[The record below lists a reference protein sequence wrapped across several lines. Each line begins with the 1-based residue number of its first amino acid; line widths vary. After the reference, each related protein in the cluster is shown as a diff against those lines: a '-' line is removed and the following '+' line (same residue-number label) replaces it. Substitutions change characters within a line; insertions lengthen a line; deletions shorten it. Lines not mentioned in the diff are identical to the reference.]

1 MRIAAVVIAVLTCA
15 LLAPQAQADTYPISG
30 RWGVGTPSADGKI
43 DCNGKRVITFS
54 GNQRQDSKGGVPAF
68 RNRTVTPQG
77 TMRFRVVDEFT
88 TGQISNAHA
97 NYTLHLIDDDRVEMQ
112 MQPGGMLTLQR
123 CK

>member
-1 MRIAAVVIAVLTCA
+1 MKVAAFVFASLAST
-15 LLAPQAQADTYPISG
+15 LLAAPAQADTYPISG

-54 GNQRQDSKGGVPAF
+54 GNQRQDSKGGVPAY

-77 TMRFRVVDEFT
+77 PMRFRVVDEFT

-97 NYTLHLIDDDRVEMQ
+97 IYTLHLLDDDNIDMQ
-112 MQPGGMLTLQR
+112 MQPGGSLKLQR